1 LGGTFVEGLLLAL
14 YLTGMALVVLF
25 FRGVRIV
32 NDDDCPSTVE
42 CVGPQG
48 QRARTERH
56 DRA

>member
-1 LGGTFVEGLLLAL
+1 MEGLLLAL

-32 NDDDCPSTVE
+32 NDDDCPSTAE

-48 QRARTERH
+48 QRARPDRP